1 MFLNYMKKAS
11 PHSLTEVPCQSTK
24 GLHYLVLPSSFKKA
38 YSDIIT
44 YLAQLQVSKRCVGA
58 CKVALKAL

>member
-38 YSDIIT
+38 YSDITKIASKVGNFATKLSIT
-44 YLAQLQVSKRCVGA
+44 
-58 CKVALKAL
+58 KVT